1 MKENNHKQIKNKRA
15 VNSNHSTARN
25 ENNRNNNKR
34 ANNSPSHNN
43 KTISKSKNVNQNQNK
58 YKTKTRTKS
67 NHNTLKKFLLII
79 SIILIILLGVF
90 TYKVYENGWGLQGFL
105 STLLGQNEETLA
117 DLDNLEFLL
126 IGESGNMTDTII
138 ACSYDPKTQQ
148 AKMLSIPRD
157 TFIGDSESGAT
168 PSDKIN
174 SVYNVKKDPMNTVKA
189 VNKVTGLNL
198 KYYVFVDTAALIKLV
213 DAIGGVEFDVPI
225 NMNYDDPSS
234 NNIHIHLKKGTQTID
249 GKKAEQLLRFR
260 HNNDYSSY
268 PEEYGDN
275 DLGRMRTQ
283 REFIKATLKQTLKA
297 SNVFKLNEILD
308 ISNKYV
314 KTNLSIHEV
323 KDYIPYAI
331 NFDTENLTSAML
343 PNESKKLNNW
353 WFVKI
358 IDSEARKLVNDM
370 FYGGTKDVSEE
381 EKKPITVELLNG
393 SGNADNLEKVLN
405 LLEKDNFDVVK
416 VGNIS
421 TTKSTSIINR
431 TKQENSIIS
440 KVSSILNV
448 KAKSSSGKDNVN
460 ADLTITIG
468 KDFK

>member
-1 MKENNHKQIKNKRA
+1 MKENNHKQMK
-15 VNSNHSTARN
+15 
-25 ENNRNNNKR
+25 NNRVANNNAYRQSNINTNKSNTKR
-34 ANNSPSHNN
+34 TTNNNNTSNTNN
-43 KTISKSKNVNQNQNK
+43 KTKN
-58 YKTKTRTKS
+58 TKKIRTKS
-67 NHNTLKKFLLII
+67 NHKTLKKFLLII
-79 SIILIILLGVF
+79 GIILIILLGVF
-90 TYKVYENGWGLQGFL
+90 TYRVYENGWGLQGFL

-138 ACSYDPKTQQ
+138 ACSYNPRTQQ
-148 AKMLSIPRD
+148 ANMLSIPRD
-157 TFIGDSESGAT
+157 TFIGDSEAKAST
-168 PSDKIN
+168 SDKIN
-174 SVYNVKKDPMNTVKA
+174 CVYNIKKDPMNTVKA

-213 DAIGGVEFDVPI
+213 DAIGGVEFYVPI
-225 NMNYDDPSS
+225 NMDYDDTSKE
-234 NNIHIHLKKGTQTID
+234 NTLHIHLKKGLQTID

-260 HNNDYSSY
+260 HNNNGTSY

-308 ISNKYV
+308 IANKYA
-314 KTNLSIHEV
+314 KTNLSVNEV
-323 KDYIPYAI
+323 KDYIPYAV
-331 NFDTENLTSAML
+331 NFDTENLTSEML
-343 PNESKKLNNW
+343 PNTTKTLNNLS
-353 WFVKI
+353 FVI
-358 IDSEARKLVNDM
+358 VNDSEARKLINDM
-370 FYGGTKDVSEE
+370 FYGGTKEVSEGNQNA
-381 EKKPITVELLNG
+381 ITVELLNG
-393 SGNADNLEKVLN
+393 SSDSDKLEKALE

-416 VGNIS
+416 VGNTT

-431 TKQENSIIS
+431 TKQEKDVIS
-440 KVSSILNV
+440 KVSSILDVN
-448 KAKSSSGKDNVN
+448 AKSSTGKDNVN

>member
-1 MKENNHKQIKNKRA
+1 MKENNHKQMKNNRA
-15 VNSNHSTARN
+15 VHPNGSTTRS

-34 ANNSPSHNN
+34 TNNNPSHNN
-43 KTISKSKNVNQNQNK
+43 KTINKGKNINQNK
-58 YKTKTRTKS
+58 YKTRTKS
-67 NHNTLKKFLLII
+67 NHKTLKKFLVII
-79 SIILIILLGVF
+79 GIIFIIILGIF

-105 STLLGQNEETLA
+105 STLLGQTEETLA

-148 AKMLSIPRD
+148 ANMLSIPRD
-157 TFIGDSESGAT
+157 TFIGDNEASAT
-168 PSDKIN
+168 TSDKIN
-174 SVYNVKKDPMNTVKA
+174 CVYNIKKDPMNTVKA

-225 NMNYDDPSS
+225 NMDYDDTSKE
-234 NNIHIHLKKGTQTID
+234 NNLHIHLKKGMQTID

-260 HNNDYSSY
+260 HNNDGSSY

-314 KTNLSIHEV
+314 KTNLSVNEV

-331 NFDTENLTSAML
+331 NFDTENLTSTML

-370 FYGGTKDVSEE
+370 FYGGTKDISEG
-381 EKKPITVELLNG
+381 EKRPITVELLNG
-393 SGNADNLEKVLN
+393 SGDSDKLEKVLK

-416 VGNIS
+416 VGN
-421 TTKSTSIINR
+421 TTVTKTTSIINR
-431 TKQENSIIS
+431 TKQEKDVIS
-440 KVSSILNV
+440 KISSILNV
-448 KAKSSSGKDNVN
+448 KAKSSTGKDNVN
-460 ADLTITIG
+460 ADLSLTIG